1 MHTFRYMSNS
11 RIENTAL
18 MVLQFK
24 ALSNPAR
31 LRLFEE
37 LTRCCE
43 VGSVC
48 DMQRCV
54 GDLAQT
60 VDIAPS
66 TLSHHLKVLYQAG
79 LIEMQRAGKNM
90 MCSVNMKV
98 LDNLSDYFKQLPN
111 KEKI

>member
-1 MHTFRYMSNS
+1 MSNN
-11 RIENTAL
+11 RIDNIEGMAL
-18 MVLQFK
+18 KFK

-43 VGSVC
+43 LGAVC

-54 GDLAQT
+54 GELAGI

-66 TLSHHLKVLYQAG
+66 TLSHHLKALHQAG

-90 MCSVNMKV
+90 MCSVNMKG
-98 LDNLSDYFKQLPN
+98 LDNLYDYFKQLPH
-111 KEKI
+111 KEKL